1 MWKRN
6 GGCPQ
11 PRQARRN
18 FHPPPE
24 KQLININNCRSGW
37 ELVWLR
43 GGAVSPSSGR
53 GPRARRRGA
62 GEEGGRSWAGPGRA
76 RRCRLCAAAPPGTC
90 LRAHPSPGALRRF
103 SPLCCSRVGLRQ
115 RRCVVFSTI
124 AASHRGSWV
133 SAVIPPSPA
142 IRKLISHF
150 CLVSVTTS
158 WVRESEIDERIG
170 SLCYSGFSKG
180 SDVALF

>member
-11 PRQARRN
+11 PRQARKN

-43 GGAVSPSSGR
+43 GGAVSPGSGR
-53 GPRARRRGA
+53 GPWAWRRGA
-62 GEEGGRSWAGPGRA
+62 GEEGGKVLGRAGPGPA
-76 RRCRLCAAAPPGTC
+76 VSPLCRRPTGHMSAGT
-90 LRAHPSPGALRRF
+90 SIPGALRRF

-133 SAVIPPSPA
+133 STVIPPPQQ
-142 IRKLISHF
+142 IRKLISH
-150 CLVSVTTS
+150 LWLASVTTS

-180 SDVALF
+180 SNVALF